1 MESKL
6 YEASLQGDVTS
17 LTELLKED
25 PLILERVIT
34 GYGNETALHISAM
47 CGHVEF
53 AATIL
58 ILKPELASEVD
69 SEGFS
74 PLHLASLRK
83 NVDMVRVLLAADP
96 DVCVATDKDGRT
108 PLHLAAM
115 KGLVENMRLL
125 IETQP
130 NAIMIL
136 SNEEENI
143 LHFCVKHNSLEALK
157 LLIILASRLDP
168 TNEDHTS
175 VCVNSRDEHGNTIL
189 HLAVARRQIKMIKYL
204 VNNRLGIEI
213 NALNKNGFTAVDIL
227 ANQTIKKTKDIE
239 IEELLR
245 HVGGLS
251 AREQAST
258 SGDSQIVEI
267 TTPQP
272 SYCRMNDASN
282 NDNAKSS
289 EERYNDWLT
298 DKQNILMVVAVLMAT
313 MAFQAG
319 TNPPGGV
326 WQDDSKLEFHT
337 DPSIFYYYATAPD
350 KCTSDG
356 SNAGD
361 PLSSYINRTA
371 SFPQHCVIMEDI
383 WTSAISNHTG
393 FSPYLLRYAG
403 TSIMAYRAPRA
414 YWVFVACN
422 SIGFYASLSIILLL
436 VSGLPFKR
444 KVFVWIL
451 TVIMWIAISSM
462 ALSYLYALSSM
473 IPPSNQFSGLPFWI
487 LIGWSVVMGIV
498 LLLYFLQ
505 FLLSRKKKLGNT
517 NNIL

>member
-34 GYGNETALHISAM
+34 GYGNETPLHISAM

-53 AATIL
+53 AAKIL
-58 ILKPELASEVD
+58 MLNPELASELD

-83 NVDMVRVLLAADP
+83 NVDMVRVLVAADP
-96 DVCVATDKDGRT
+96 DVCVATDQDGRT
-108 PLHLAAM
+108 PLHLASM
-115 KGLVENMRLL
+115 KGLVENMKLL

-130 NAIMIL
+130 NAIKIL
-136 SNEEENI
+136 SDDGENI
-143 LHFCVKHNSLEALK
+143 LHFCVKHNSMEALK
-157 LLIILASRLDP
+157 LLIVYASRLDL

-204 VNNRLGIEI
+204 VSNSLGIEI

-227 ANQTIKKTKDIE
+227 AKQIIKKPKDIE
-239 IEELLR
+239 IEGLLR

-251 AREQAST
+251 ASEQAST
-258 SGDSQIVEI
+258 SGESQIVEI
-267 TTPQP
+267 TTAQP
-272 SYCRMNDASN
+272 SYYRMNDASN

-326 WQDDSKLEFHT
+326 WQDDSKVEFHT
-337 DPSIFYYYATAPD
+337 SENSKVIDLMLT
-350 KCTSDG
+350 
-356 SNAGD
+356 
-361 PLSSYINRTA
+361 YINRSASA

-383 WTSAISNHTG
+383 WTAAISNHTG

-403 TSIMAYRAPRA
+403 TSIMAYSAPLS
-414 YWVFVACN
+414 YWIFVACN

-444 KVFVWIL
+444 KAFVWIL

-462 ALSYLYALSSM
+462 ALSYVYALSSM
-473 IPPSNQFSGLPFWI
+473 IPPSNQFSGLPFSI

-505 FLLSRKKKLGNT
+505 FLLSRKKKMGNT
-517 NNIL
+517 KYIL